1 MTSEPLHEEGTD
13 GPENSSS
20 TIESSSES
28 RRGSSG
34 GIITGLANRVLSM
47 SGKGGGSPGRV
58 HAVSSSVQDM
68 GVLEEEAHYPGDDSS
83 HWDTAKGSLPKE
95 STVLPLDGAEHVT
108 IQTAIPAPVPAKQ

>member
-1 MTSEPLHEEGTD
+1 LQEEGTD

-34 GIITGLANRVLSM
+34 GIIAGLANRVLSM

-58 HAVSSSVQDM
+58 HAVSSSVQEM
-68 GVLEEEAHYPGDDSS
+68 GVLEEEAHYPGDDGG
-83 HWDTAKGSLPKE
+83 HLDTAKGSSLPKE

-108 IQTAIPAPVPAKQ
+108 IQTAVPAPVPAKQ